1 MFTFVFISFHSED
14 HINRLVSGIEKKY
27 PIIIV
32 ENSLN
37 IELKNKLEK
46 KYNNVKV
53 IIPPKNN
60 GISVGY
66 NMAIKESKTNFVFL
80 NPADI
85 VFSNKSIKDLE
96 ECVSKMKD
104 FAILAATYDDETIY
118 KNYDIWNSKVSNSHS
133 ENDIHKKYKIKE
145 VDYIDNDFIINKN
158 NFKDIGFFDEKFFM
172 YYETMDFCTRA
183 RRANKKI
190 YVSDKIKFTHFG
202 GQSVDLKRFSY
213 EYSLSR
219 SWHYCWSKFYYF
231 KKNFGY
237 YYALKKIFPNLI
249 RSIKRMIYC
258 KLSKED
264 KQFYLY
270 KNEFLG
276 ILSSIL
282 NKPSDYRPFK

>member
-37 IELKNKLEK
+37 NELKTKLEK

-96 ECVSKMKD
+96 ECVSKIKD

-118 KNYDIWNSKVSNSHS
+118 KNYDIWNSKISNSFV
-133 ENDIHKKYKIKE
+133 E
-145 VDYIDNDFIINKN
+145 
-158 NFKDIGFFDEKFFM
+158 
-172 YYETMDFCTRA
+172 
-183 RRANKKI
+183 
-190 YVSDKIKFTHFG
+190 
-202 GQSVDLKRFSY
+202 
-213 EYSLSR
+213 
-219 SWHYCWSKFYYF
+219 
-231 KKNFGY
+231 
-237 YYALKKIFPNLI
+237 
-249 RSIKRMIYC
+249 
-258 KLSKED
+258 
-264 KQFYLY
+264 
-270 KNEFLG
+270 
-276 ILSSIL
+276 
-282 NKPSDYRPFK
+282 